1 MLPAP
6 FRLCIRLGSANAY
19 LIPAQ
24 TGYVLIDTGDPG
36 LTFLLFR
43 ALQRHQISPHQ
54 IRLIILTHIHYDHIG
69 GLWAVQAASNAPVM
83 VQEAEAADLAAGRVV
98 IPAGTYPI
106 TKLLSGGGQQLSR
119 FFRFPGYQA
128 EHIISGEEQ
137 SLLEFGLDGR
147 IFHTPGHSPGSM
159 TVLLNDGAAFV
170 GDLCPNT
177 WYNRWLLRS
186 HFPPYADDIVAVYR
200 SWEKLLNTPA
210 RMLYPGHGAPYE
222 IEELRRD
229 RAMREHKKPDAE
241 ASGW

>member
-1 MLPAP
+1 MSVKLP
-6 FRLCIRLGSANAY
+6 LCIRLGSANAY

-43 ALQRHQISPHQ
+43 ALQKHQISPHQ

-69 GLWAVQAASNAPVM
+69 GLWAVQAASGAPVM
-83 VQEAEAADLAAGRVV
+83 VHEAEAADLAAGRVV

-106 TKLLSGGGQQLSR
+106 TKLLAGVGQQFSQ

-128 EHIISGEEQ
+128 EHIIKAEEQ
-137 SLLEFGLDGR
+137 LRDEFGLAGR
-147 IFHTPGHSPGSM
+147 ILHTPGHSPGSM
-159 TVLLNDGAAFV
+159 TVLLNNGAAFV

-186 HFPPYADDIVAVYR
+186 HFPPYADDVAAVYR
-200 SWEKLLNTPA
+200 SWARLVSTPA
-210 RMLYPGHGAPYE
+210 RMLYPGHGAPYPA
-222 IEELRRD
+222 EELRQD
-229 RAMREHKKPDAE
+229 RALREHKKPDTE
-241 ASGW
+241 ASG